1 MKKFLLFMGGAAI
14 GLAVLA
20 QSLPRPVYLLDFE
33 GARADGK
40 YIEDGRIV
48 IVKNGVK
55 CNVAGQTI
63 K

>member
-1 MKKFLLFMGGAAI
+1 MQ
-14 GLAVLA
+14 A

-40 YIEDGRIV
+40 CIEDGRIV

-55 CNVAGQTI
+55 CNVAGQTV